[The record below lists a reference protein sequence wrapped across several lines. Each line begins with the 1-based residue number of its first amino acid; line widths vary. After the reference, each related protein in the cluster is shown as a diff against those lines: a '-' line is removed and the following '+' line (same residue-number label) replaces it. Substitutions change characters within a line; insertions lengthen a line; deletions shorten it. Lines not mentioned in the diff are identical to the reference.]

1 MEVGLQ
7 KDYKIGFMQGRLLKS
22 ENNNKIQFF
31 PSSTWKEEFFLAK
44 KNKFGLMEWTI
55 NNENIKKNPLYD
67 GNILEIKRLQKKYSL
82 KIQSVT
88 CDFFMQKPFFKK
100 TFHSQKKFLI
110 NQLVHIIKNAENIGI
125 KYFILP
131 LVDQSSIGSLME
143 EKILIKYILKILPV
157 LRKDSIILFESDYTP
172 EKVMSFIKKFK
183 SKKVGINYDTGNSAF
198 LGYDFKEEIKYFSY
212 VKNIHIKDKNLNGK
226 SVRLGTGNWDY
237 NKFFFLIRKIN
248 FKYNFILQTGR
259 SIKNKHIEELN
270 VNRNFLFSN
279 L

>member
-1 MEVGLQ
+1 
-7 KDYKIGFMQGRLLKS
+7 MQGRLLKS
-22 ENNNKIQFF
+22 ENKNKIQFF
-31 PSSTWKEEFFLAK
+31 PSSSWKKEFFLAK

-55 NNENIKKNPLYD
+55 NNENIKKNPLYN
-67 GNILEIKRLQKKYSL
+67 GNILEIKRVQKKYSL

-100 TFHSQKKFLI
+100 TFLSQRKFLI

-157 LRKDSIILFESDYTP
+157 LRKGSIILFESDYNP

-198 LGYDFKEEIKYFSY
+198 LGYDFKQEIKYFSY

-237 NKFFFLIRKIN
+237 NKFFFLIRKMN

-259 SIKNKHIEELN
+259 SIKNKDIEELN
-270 VNRNFLFSN
+270 VNRNFLLSN